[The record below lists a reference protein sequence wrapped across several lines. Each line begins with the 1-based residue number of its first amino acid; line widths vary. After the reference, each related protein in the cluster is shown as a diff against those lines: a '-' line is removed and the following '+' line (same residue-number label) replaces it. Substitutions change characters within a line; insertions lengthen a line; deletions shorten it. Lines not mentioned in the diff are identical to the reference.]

1 VEPGRWACGRA
12 SPRAASPPRPPFL
25 SFSQARELRWNAKF
39 SGDGTNVT
47 FSRLFYHEAR
57 GRERGREGGRAG
69 GGRAAAPP
77 TPAPPQSFLPERS
90 CPSCTLDAPIVTV
103 NRAYL
108 ATLATT
114 GGSELPFVLGGVPT
128 ALAAALGA
136 FSAALQA
143 GGVPAAAAAAAA
155 AHQWAACDLWPADMG
170 ARIEW
175 CAWAAGAAGG
185 GVAPGA
191 PGTALDDGT
200 AGALLGVLMG
210 NATLADAQ

>member
-1 VEPGRWACGRA
+1 LLSSWASGGGGGGGGGA
-12 SPRAASPPRPPFL
+12 PRPPPRP
-25 SFSQARELRWNAKF
+25 
-39 SGDGTNVT
+39 
-47 FSRLFYHEAR
+47 R
-57 GRERGREGGRAG
+57 GP
-69 GGRAAAPP
+69 RAAAPP